1 MKKIWVLFG
10 LSIIYAALLTP
21 LMATSMWLIAHVPE
35 TFDLGYYGLIFLWLL
50 ASMVISGGMVLV
62 YNFIYYETDL
72 LD

>member
-1 MKKIWVLFG
+1 MKKFLALIG
-10 LSIIYAALLTP
+10 LSIIYAGLLTP
-21 LMATSMWLIAHVPE
+21 LIAAFIWLISHVPE

-50 ASMVISGGMVLV
+50 GSMVISGGMMLI

>member
-1 MKKIWVLFG
+1 MKKIWGFLG

-21 LMATSMWLIAHVPE
+21 LVATAMWLIAHVPE

-50 ASMVISGGMVLV
+50 ASMVIGGGMVLV
-62 YNFIYYETDL
+62 YSFIHYKTDL